1 MRATMPPYS
10 VTGFLV
16 LYLLLAFY
24 AVYSVPAQAAQ
35 PLVEDGIHDP
45 LNPAIEY
52 LQDPVEAFSRLPSD
66 SAGNRVDWIR
76 ALRDGYIRP
85 RSTLKGNGTVEI
97 LDTDIL
103 MSTNGGIPRVR
114 FPHKAHTEWLDC
126 GNCHERPFVPETGAN
141 PVTMGRILEGE
152 FCGMC
157 HGAVSFPL
165 TECDRCHSV
174 PWN

>member
-1 MRATMPPYS
+1 MICTRSGSKILTACL
-10 VTGFLV
+10 VLFLV
-16 LYLLLAFY
+16 ASGPSHAGPGQTLK
-24 AVYSVPAQAAQ
+24 
-35 PLVEDGIHDP
+35 EDGIHDP
-45 LNPAIEY
+45 DNPAIGY
-52 LQDPVEAFSRLPSD
+52 LQDPVEAFNRLPSD

-85 RSTLKGNGTVEI
+85 RSHLKGSGDVEV

-126 GNCHERPFVPETGAN
+126 GNCHESPFLPEAGAN